1 MAVDMFLK
9 LDGIKG
15 ESKQD
20 GHKDEI
26 DIYSWSWG
34 LTQTGSFS
42 MGGGGGSGK
51 VNVHDITLTKKLDSS
66 SATITTKCCTGDHIA
81 TGVITCRKAG
91 GTQLEYLKIE
101 LNDILISSMQTS
113 GADGSDGV
121 METVSL
127 NFAKFKVTYKEQDAK
142 GQGTNPQ
149 VYGYDVKEGKKL

>member
-15 ESKQD
+15 ESKQT

-34 LTQTGSFS
+34 LTQSGSWS

-51 VNVHDITLTKKLDSS
+51 VNVSDLSVSKKLDSS
-66 SATITTKCCTGDHIA
+66 TAKITATACKGDHIA
-81 TGVITCRKAG
+81 TGVLTCRKAG

-101 LNDILISSMQTS
+101 LTDIIVTGIQTS
-113 GADGSDGV
+113 GAGMGDEV
-121 METVSL
+121 METLSL
-127 NFAKFKVTYKEQDAK
+127 NFGQFKCTYKEQDEK

-149 VYGYDVKEGKKL
+149 VYGYNVKEGKPL